1 MGLFQRK
8 QAAKPDC
15 NRPPFS
21 ATPLV
26 SLDAAT
32 VERLISSVTDSRDR
46 LLILLMADVGLTMN
60 DISKIGPDTVDVD
73 LGVFMS
79 SNGEIPVKM
88 ISPRTWA
95 LLEPYIRFGGT
106 LDVHRATIY
115 RIVQAVSAKAGMNI
129 TASQLGKYG
138 RAYRIKQLAN
148 RSRSRK

>member
-8 QAAKPDC
+8 QEAKPDG

-26 SLDAAT
+26 SLETAT
-32 VERLISSVTDSRDR
+32 VELLIAAATDSRDR

-60 DISKIGPDTVDVD
+60 DIAMIGPDTVDVE
-73 LGVFMS
+73 LGKFTS
-79 SNGEIPVKM
+79 SSGEIPVRM
-88 ISPRTWA
+88 ISPRAWA

-115 RIVQAVSAKAGMNI
+115 RIVQAVSTKAGLNV

-138 RAYRIKQLAN
+138 RAYRLKQLA
-148 RSRSRK
+148 SRQGKR

>member
-8 QAAKPDC
+8 QAARPDG

-32 VERLISSVTDSRDR
+32 VERLIAAATDSRDR
-46 LLILLMADVGLTMN
+46 LLVLLMADVGLTMN
-60 DISKIGPDTVDVD
+60 DIATVGPDTVDID
-73 LGVFMS
+73 SGTFTS

-88 ISPRTWA
+88 ISPRTWS
-95 LLEPYIRFGGT
+95 LLEPYVRFGGR

-115 RIVQAVSAKAGMNI
+115 RMVQAVSAEAGLNI

-138 RAYRIKQLAN
+138 RSYRIKRLAERK
-148 RSRSRK
+148 RSK